1 MWYDSLDLILNNSLF
16 FLLWQVW
23 HFYVFSYFHS
33 FSENGIIHKLKKI
46 FFASFLRLVFIS
58 IYGFSQAF
66 WLNLMTLWTFFKT
79 NPWFN
84 AYFKFLMCI
93 TYSVLLCKFATG
105 FSTFS
110 IFILSDKNG
119 QSLWSSCKFFG
130 YWTSTSR
137 KYPPSLS
144 LLQFFKKSSLNW
156 GDSSIYSKLF
166 TRYFW
171 DITQSYKLSEYLR

>member
-84 AYFKFLMCI
+84 AYFKFLMWM
-93 TYSVLLCKFATG
+93 TYSFLSLKLVTSVSTLLF
-105 FSTFS
+105 FF
-110 IFILSDKNG
+110 LSGKNG
-119 QSLWSSCKFFG
+119 NSLWSLCSFSR
-130 YWTSTSR
+130 YWTSSS
-137 KYPPSLS
+137 KMYPSSLS
-144 LLQFFKKSSLNW
+144 SL
-156 GDSSIYSKLF
+156 
-166 TRYFW
+166 
-171 DITQSYKLSEYLR
+171 